1 MKKTVTANI
10 SGTVFHIEEDAFLKL
25 GRYLESIRGKF
36 TGTDGREEIMA
47 DIEARIAE
55 LFQQRLEGRNVVSI
69 GDVEHVIGV
78 MGQPEDYAS
87 EEAGAGAGAGATGG
101 DPTRSS
107 RRLFRDP
114 DDNWVGGVLSG
125 LGAYIKMDALWVRII
140 FLVLLIPMSFGTLA
154 FVYIL
159 MWILV
164 PRADSAADR
173 LQMRGEAVNVDNI
186 KRVFEEGGD
195 RFKKGAEQMAKEA
208 HDLGKDWE
216 PKAKAW
222 GQEAAQAARRTGRNV
237 GSVLGKVFGIF
248 FILVGIGMLMGLISG
263 AVGLSAASWTGSW
276 GNGNTDSLDLGGL
289 LFASS
294 THAVWMAVAGFLL
307 LAIPVIG
314 LLIAGFH
321 LLMNTHAPRWF
332 GWSLCLIW
340 LAALITA
347 ITLGVGLGSDFRQR
361 ARNRTE
367 AAVAQPTGK
376 VMHVAMHQQPETS
389 WSYGWT
395 FDHDGFDWRDEGL
408 QIKDGQ
414 VNGWWAECDVERSP
428 DTLYHLVVQR
438 EARGMG
444 NTVAATRAEHITYT
458 YEQQGDTLLLSPIL
472 NFPQTDKFRGQWVR
486 FILQVPSGCAVHL
499 NEGTQHIID
508 NIDNVTD
515 TWENEMVGRT
525 WTMTSRGL
533 EDLDHTPGE
542 SKDSEIQRRQ
552 EEQRLYEEHQR
563 PDSLRTK
570 RVAAIVFRGPAPKKV
585 KVATVAV
592 RHPERAVGLDKSQ
605 DSGRSIS
612 GVGSIVDVDG
622 SFLANPRRAYSSA
635 GSRAQASNLSFS
647 MPNLL
652 YFVPFLR

>member
-10 SGTVFHIEEDAFLKL
+10 SGTVFHIEEDAFLRL
-25 GRYLESIRGKF
+25 GRYLDSIRAKF
-36 TGTDGREEIMA
+36 NGTDGREEIMA

-69 GDVEHVIGV
+69 ADVEHVIGI
-78 MGQPEDYAS
+78 MGQPEDYAGD
-87 EEAGAGAGAGATGG
+87 EGAGAGGGPIGG
-101 DPTRSS
+101 DPTRASK
-107 RRLFRDP
+107 RLFRDP
-114 DDNWVGGVLSG
+114 DDRWVGGVLSG

-140 FLVLLIPMSFGTLA
+140 FIVLLFPMSFGTLA

-186 KRVFEEGGD
+186 KRVFEEGGE
-195 RFKKGAEQMAKEA
+195 RFKRGAEQMAKEA
-208 HDLGKDWE
+208 QDLGKEWE

-222 GQEAAQAARRTGRNV
+222 GHEAAQTARRTGRNV

-248 FILVGIGMLMGLISG
+248 FILSGIGILMVLLSG

-276 GNGNTDSLDLGGL
+276 AGGNTDSLDLGGL

-294 THAVWMAVAGFLL
+294 AHAIWVVVAGFLL

-321 LLMNTHAPRWF
+321 LLMNTRTPRWL

-347 ITLGVGLGSDFRQR
+347 ITLGVGLGTDFRQR

-367 AAVAQPTGK
+367 APIMQPTGK
-376 VMHVAMHQQPETS
+376 VMHLAMHQQPEES

-395 FDHDGFDWRDEGL
+395 FDHNGFDWRDEGL

-458 YEQQGDTLLLSPIL
+458 YAQQGDTLLLSPIL
-472 NFPQTDKFRGQWVR
+472 NFPQADKFRGQWVR
-486 FILQVPSGCAVHL
+486 FILQVPAGGAVHL

-508 NIDNVTD
+508 DIDNVTD
-515 TWENEMVGRT
+515 TWDSEMVGRT
-525 WTMTSRGL
+525 WTMTGRGL
-533 EDLDHTPGE
+533 EDLDTTTIHNN
-542 SKDSEIQRRQ
+542 SRDSEMQRRE
-552 EEQRLYEEHQR
+552 EEQRIYEQHQR
-563 PDSLRTK
+563 MDSLRTK
-570 RVAAIVFRGPAPKKV
+570 RVAAIVFRGPAPKKLKASGSV
-585 KVATVAV
+585 VC
-592 RHPERAVGLDKSQ
+592 HPERVSERRISPQSTTSSKRDASSGTPKH
-605 DSGRSIS
+605 DSARA
-612 GVGSIVDVDG
+612 DG
-622 SFLANPRRAYSSA
+622 DDNASSTEEPFA
-635 GSRAQASNLSFS
+635 FR

-652 YFVPFLR
+652 NIMPYLR